1 VSKRSAIIIDA
12 IIATMKGA
20 IIAAIIAAFM
30 GGVARAAPSPFAFDV
45 PPGWRDLTP
54 GVPETHYAGVPP
66 EVTAQIKKTAPLFFA
81 ADVSDLQGRFNVRA
95 TLVPGSGVITDE
107 SLAGYV
113 RDLKTAGAKFDGTE
127 MELDDWNGI
136 TVGKISGELT
146 IRDSTIAQVVYVI
159 PGPESRVFLTY
170 STMPAE
176 LARYAPVFDAA
187 ARATRGAVQPVS
199 FFERRGVRGT
209 LLAFIGAVIALV
221 VIRRAKNRRASQD
234 DAAT

>member
-1 VSKRSAIIIDA
+1 MVAMVA
-12 IIATMKGA
+12 ALVGGA
-20 IIAAIIAAFM
+20 AL
-30 GGVARAAPSPFAFDV
+30 AAPSPFAFEV

-54 GVPETHYAGVPP
+54 GVPESNYTGVPA

-81 ADVSDLQGRFNVRA
+81 ADVSDLQGRFMTNVRA
-95 TLVPGSGVITDE
+95 TLVPGSGVVTDD

-113 RDLKTAGAKFDGTE
+113 RDLKAAGARFDDTD
-127 MELDDWNGI
+127 MELDDWNGV
-136 TVGKISGELT
+136 TVGKITGELT
-146 IRDSTIAQVVYVI
+146 IGDSTIAQVVYVI

-199 FFERRGVRGT
+199 FLERRGVRGT

-221 VIRRAKNRRASQD
+221 VIRRAKNRRASEN